1 MRGAPVTTAPIVA
14 KVGQGTVSWLINL
27 YKRSRAWCEDISQET
42 RNMRGPFLE
51 RTEETAGDLP
61 LQAITRIKM
70 EQAISTHSPNQGR
83 HPRRDMR

>member
-1 MRGAPVTTAPIVA
+1 
-14 KVGQGTVSWLINL
+14 
-27 YKRSRAWCEDISQET
+27 
-42 RNMRGPFLE
+42 MRGPFLE